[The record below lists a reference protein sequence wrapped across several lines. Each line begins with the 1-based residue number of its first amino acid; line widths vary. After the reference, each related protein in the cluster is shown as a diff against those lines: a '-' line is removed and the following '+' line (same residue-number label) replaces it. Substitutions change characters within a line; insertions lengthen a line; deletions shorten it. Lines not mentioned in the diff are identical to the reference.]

1 MSQDL
6 RDLFEEERK
15 REFPM
20 PQGHE
25 ARFEARLEE
34 SFGNKK
40 PSRPFFWLGIAA
52 SVVALLG
59 LAFWMFR
66 QDPALPEGEG
76 PLVEQQSDTTTSPA
90 ALSLG
95 DLSPDLRKL
104 EDYYTASINLELA
117 SLDISEENREVAD
130 HFITRLS
137 DLNTE
142 YKQLSDELNEIG
154 PNEQTITAMI
164 KNLQY
169 RLQLLLKL
177 KEKLNELKSS
187 KNETVQ
193 TGSI

>member
-1 MSQDL
+1 M
-6 RDLFEEERK
+6 FESERE

-20 PQGHE
+20 PEGHE
-25 ARFEARLEE
+25 SRFEARLEE
-34 SFGNKK
+34 AFGQKR
-40 PSRPFFWLGIAA
+40 SRPFFWLGIAA
-52 SVVALLG
+52 STVALLG

-76 PLVEQQSDTTTSPA
+76 VVVEQPADTLAPA
-90 ALSLG
+90 SGLSLG

-104 EDYYTASINLELA
+104 EQYYTASINLELA
-117 SLDISEENREVAD
+117 SLDISEENKEVAD
-130 HFITRLS
+130 NFISRLS

-142 YKQLSDELNEIG
+142 YEQLHEELNEIG
-154 PNEQTITAMI
+154 PNEQTISAMI

-177 KEKLNELKSS
+177 KETLSELKKS

-193 TGSI
+193 SSSI

>member
-6 RDLFEEERK
+6 RDLFESERK

-34 SFGNKK
+34 AFQEKK
-40 PSRPFFWLGIAA
+40 PRPFFWLGIAA

-66 QDPALPEGEG
+66 QDPVLPEGEG
-76 PLVEQQSDTTTSPA
+76 SLVEEQKDTVTSPSS
-90 ALSLG
+90 LSLG

-104 EDYYTASINLELA
+104 EQYYTASINLELA
-117 SLDISEENREVAD
+117 SLDISDENREMAD
-130 HFITRLS
+130 NFISRLS

-142 YKQLSDELNEIG
+142 YEQLNEELNEIG

-193 TGSI
+193 SSSI

>member
-1 MSQDL
+1 
-6 RDLFEEERK
+6 
-15 REFPM
+15 M
-20 PQGHE
+20 PEGHE

-34 SFGNKK
+34 AFQEKK
-40 PSRPFFWLGIAA
+40 PRPFFWLGIAA

-66 QDPALPEGEG
+66 QDPALPTGTDALAGE
-76 PLVEQQSDTTTSPA
+76 QTDTITAPSS
-90 ALSLG
+90 LSLG
-95 DLSPDLRKL
+95 DLSPDLKKL
-104 EDYYTASINLELA
+104 EQYYTASINLELA
-117 SLDISEENREVAD
+117 SLDISEENREIAD
-130 HFITRLS
+130 NFISRLS

-142 YKQLSDELNEIG
+142 YEQLNEELNEIG

-193 TGSI
+193 SSSI

>member
-1 MSQDL
+1 M
-6 RDLFEEERK
+6 FESERK

-25 ARFEARLEE
+25 ARFEARLEN
-34 SFGNKK
+34 SFGGKK
-40 PSRPFFWLGIAA
+40 PRPFFWLGIAA
-52 SVVALLG
+52 SVAALLG
-59 LAFWMFR
+59 LGFWMFR
-66 QDPALPEGEG
+66 ADPVLPEGEG
-76 PLVEQQSDTTTSPA
+76 SLVEEQTDSITAPA
-90 ALSLG
+90 SLSLG

-104 EDYYTASINLELA
+104 EQYYTASINLELA

-130 HFITRLS
+130 TFISRLS

-142 YKQLSDELNEIG
+142 YGQLHEELNEIG

-169 RLQLLLKL
+169 RLQVLLKL

-193 TGSI
+193 TSSI